1 MGQSFCCQQ
10 IFFERGFFM
19 AKKTAAVATAEVTG
33 APAEKKYMKPSEVVT
48 FGIGLFGVALLTG
61 WMPDYTTT
69 FFADFAFKGKG
80 FDSNQLSTIVSSVFG
95 VAGFIGAIC
104 ELIIGM
110 LVDRTRTP
118 LGKVKPWVGFG
129 AIPLAI
135 VAMLVFVAPDTSS
148 LSTATI
154 WMFVIY
160 SLYTA
165 VSCAVESPSN
175 CFGALC
181 SPNPKERST
190 AISISSFL
198 RSVGQSGGQ
207 VVIIVVPLIMKA
219 LMGQQQYK
227 NAEGQGIDLIISTAV
242 CALGMIIFVMI
253 FFVNNKERVPYT
265 NEKVSLFESIKLVF
279 TNKNLLMVSLTKLFG
294 FGRGVYG
301 TVSLYIAV
309 YLLGSKGLKLALML
323 PMGIGTAV
331 GTLLVNFVLKKFST
345 KKTYILFCIYGA
357 SALSILFLVSKG
369 IGFNSNLIIPFLILN
384 FFCGIQHGNTNVTPN
399 IMIADCIDEM
409 EYKTGK
415 RQEGLAYAG
424 YGLFSKIASAFTK
437 WLGPVLVY
445 KWSSYQFSTNPSVAY
460 ATQADATLNKF
471 LAIYTIIPAIFVILQ
486 FVPILFYDM
495 VGDKKDRITA
505 ALAKKRSAEAEGA
518 ALEAELAEAAKE
530 TPIET
535 DDSSTDD
542 ESVAE

>member
-1 MGQSFCCQQ
+1 
-10 IFFERGFFM
+10 M
-19 AKKTAAVATAEVTG
+19 AKNKANAVAAKTA
-33 APAEKKYMKPSEVVT
+33 AEKKYMKPSEIVT

-61 WMPDYTTT
+61 WMPDYTMT
-69 FFADFAFKGKG
+69 FFADFAFKGRG
-80 FDSNQLSTIVSSVFG
+80 FDSAQLAAVVATVFG
-95 VAGFIGAIC
+95 AAGFVGAIC
-104 ELIIGM
+104 ELVIGM
-110 LVDRTRTP
+110 LVDRTKTK
-118 LGKVKPWVGFG
+118 LGKVKPWIGFG

-135 VAMLVFVAPDTSS
+135 VSMLVFVAPNTSS
-148 LSTATI
+148 FTAATI

-160 SLYTA
+160 ALYTA
-165 VSCAVESPSN
+165 VSCAVESPAN

-190 AISISSFL
+190 AISIASFL

-207 VVIIVVPLIMKA
+207 VVIIVVPALMKI

-242 CALGMIIFVMI
+242 CALGMVIFVMI
-253 FFVNNKERVPYT
+253 FFANNKERVPYT
-265 NEKVSLFESIKLVF
+265 QEKVSLIESIKLVF
-279 TNKNLLMVSLTKLFG
+279 TNKNLLMVSLTKLLG

-331 GTLLVNFVLKKFST
+331 GTLLVNFALKKFST
-345 KKTYILFCIYGA
+345 KKTYILFCCYGA
-357 SALSILFLVSKG
+357 SALAILFLVSKG
-369 IGFNSNLIIPFLILN
+369 IGFESGLVIPFLILN

-437 WLGPVLVY
+437 SLAPFLVY
-445 KWSSYQFSTNPSVAY
+445 TWSGYAFSNSANIAY
-460 ATQADATLNKF
+460 APQSDSTLNKF
-471 LAIYTIIPAIFVILQ
+471 LAIYTIIPAIFVVAQ
-486 FVPILFYDM
+486 FIPIIFYDM
-495 VGDKKDRITA
+495 VGEKKDRITA
-505 ALAKKRSAEAEGA
+505 ALAERRAQKAS
-518 ALEAELAEAAKE
+518 
-530 TPIET
+530 
-535 DDSSTDD
+535 D
-542 ESVAE
+542 EDNADEIAG

>member
-1 MGQSFCCQQ
+1 
-10 IFFERGFFM
+10 M
-19 AKKTAAVATAEVTG
+19 AKTKAAAAAST
-33 APAEKKYMKPSEVVT
+33 APAEKKYMKPSEIVT

-61 WMPDYTTT
+61 WMPDYTMT
-69 FFADFAFKGKG
+69 FFADFAFKGQG
-80 FDSNQLSTIVSSVFG
+80 FDSAQLATIVSSVFG
-95 VAGFIGAIC
+95 VAGVVGAVC
-104 ELIIGM
+104 ELVIGM
-110 LVDRTRTP
+110 LVDRTRTK

-135 VAMLVFVAPDTSS
+135 ISMLVFIAPNTSS
-148 LSTATI
+148 FTVATI

-160 SLYTA
+160 ALYTA
-165 VSCAVESPSN
+165 ISCAVESPSN

-181 SPNPKERST
+181 SPNPKERSN
-190 AISISSFL
+190 AISIASFL

-207 VVIIVVPLIMKA
+207 VVIIAVPAIMKA
-219 LMGQQQYK
+219 AMGQQQYK

-242 CALGMIIFVMI
+242 CALGMMIFVMI
-253 FFVNNKERVPYT
+253 FFANNKERVPYT
-265 NEKVSLFESIKLVF
+265 TEKVSLAESIKLVF

-331 GTLLVNFVLKKFST
+331 GTLLVNLVLKKFST
-345 KKTYILFCIYGA
+345 KKTFILFCVYGFSSMA
-357 SALSILFLVSKG
+357 ILFFMSKG
-369 IGFNSNLIIPFLILN
+369 IGFNSTLIVPFLILN

-424 YGLFSKIASAFTK
+424 YGLFSKIASAGTK
-437 WLGPVLVY
+437 WLAPMLVY
-445 KWSSYQFSTNPSVAY
+445 TWSGYQFSQSTNIAY
-460 ATQADATLNKF
+460 ADQTNDVLMKF
-471 LAIYTIIPAIFVILQ
+471 LAIYTIIPAAFVLLQ
-486 FVPILFYDM
+486 AVPIFFYDM
-495 VGDKKDRITA
+495 VGEKKDRITA
-505 ALAKKRSAEAEGA
+505 ALAERRA
-518 ALEAELAEAAKE
+518 AANTE
-530 TPIET
+530 ET
-535 DDSSTDD
+535 DETEDVSIS
-542 ESVAE
+542 ENAE

>member
-1 MGQSFCCQQ
+1 
-10 IFFERGFFM
+10 M
-19 AKKTAAVATAEVTG
+19 AKTKAAAAAST
-33 APAEKKYMKPSEVVT
+33 APAEKKYMKPSEIVT

-61 WMPDYTTT
+61 WMPDYTMT
-69 FFADFAFKGKG
+69 FFADFAFKGQG
-80 FDSNQLSTIVSSVFG
+80 FDSAQLATIVSSVFG
-95 VAGFIGAIC
+95 VAGVVGAVC
-104 ELIIGM
+104 ELVIGM
-110 LVDRTRTP
+110 LVDRTRTK

-135 VAMLVFVAPDTSS
+135 ISMLVFIAPNTTSF
-148 LSTATI
+148 TVATI

-160 SLYTA
+160 ALYTA
-165 VSCAVESPSN
+165 ISCAVESPSN

-181 SPNPKERST
+181 SPNPKERSS
-190 AISISSFL
+190 AISIASFL

-207 VVIIVVPLIMKA
+207 VVIIVVPAIMKA
-219 LMGQQQYK
+219 LMGNQQYK

-242 CALGMIIFVMI
+242 CALGMMIFVMI
-253 FFVNNKERVPYT
+253 FFANNKERVPYT
-265 NEKVSLFESIKLVF
+265 TEKVSLIESIKLVF

-345 KKTYILFCIYGA
+345 KKTFIIFCVYGA
-357 SALSILFLVSKG
+357 SAMAILFLMSRG
-369 IGFNSNLIIPFLILN
+369 IGFNSTLIVPFLILN

-424 YGLFSKIASAFTK
+424 YGLFSKIASAGTK
-437 WLGPVLVY
+437 YLAPMLVY
-445 KWSSYQFSTNPSVAY
+445 TWSGYQFSQSANIAY
-460 ATQADATLNKF
+460 ADQTNDVLMKF
-471 LAIYTIIPAIFVILQ
+471 LAIYTIIPAAFVLLQ
-486 FVPILFYDM
+486 MVPVFFYDM
-495 VGDKKDRITA
+495 VGEKKDRITA
-505 ALAKKRSAEAEGA
+505 ALAERRAAAEAESA
-518 ALEAELAEAAKE
+518 DETEDVTISENAE
-530 TPIET
+530 
-535 DDSSTDD
+535 
-542 ESVAE
+542 

>member
-1 MGQSFCCQQ
+1 
-10 IFFERGFFM
+10 M
-19 AKKTAAVATAEVTG
+19 AKKKAAAANT
-33 APAEKKYMKPSEVVT
+33 APAEKKYMKPSEIVT

-61 WMPDYTTT
+61 WMPDYTMT

-80 FDSNQLSTIVSSVFG
+80 FDSAQLASVVASVFG
-95 VAGFIGAIC
+95 VAGIVGAVMELVIGI
-104 ELIIGM
+104 

-135 VAMLVFVAPDTSS
+135 ISMLVFVAPNTSS
-148 LSTATI
+148 FTAATI

-165 VSCAVESPSN
+165 ISCAVESPSN

-181 SPNPKERST
+181 SPNPKERSS
-190 AISISSFL
+190 AISIASFL

-253 FFVNNKERVPYT
+253 FFSNNKERVPYT
-265 NEKVSLFESIKLVF
+265 TEKVSLVESIKLVF
-279 TNKNLLMVSLTKLFG
+279 TNKNLLMVSLTKLCG

-331 GTLLVNFVLKKFST
+331 GTLLVNLVLKKFST
-345 KKTYILFCIYGA
+345 KKTFILFCCYGA
-357 SALSILFLVSKG
+357 SALAILFFVSKG
-369 IGFNSNLIIPFLILN
+369 IGFNKTLIVPFLILN

-399 IMIADCIDEM
+399 IMIADCVDEM

-424 YGLFSKIASAFTK
+424 YGLFSKIASAGTK
-437 WLGPVLVY
+437 YFAPFLVY
-445 KWSSYQFSTNPSVAY
+445 TWSGYQFSQSANVAY
-460 ATQADATLNKF
+460 ATQSDSTLSRF

-495 VGDKKDRITA
+495 VGEKKERITA
-505 ALAKKRSAEAEGA
+505 ALAEKR
-518 ALEAELAEAAKE
+518 AKE
-530 TPIET
+530 AGE
-535 DDSSTDD
+535 SD
-542 ESVAE
+542 EATVTEEVAKAVEAQAVEANENGEQIAE

>member
-1 MGQSFCCQQ
+1 
-10 IFFERGFFM
+10 M
-19 AKKTAAVATAEVTG
+19 AKSKAAATNAGTG
-33 APAEKKYMKPSEVVT
+33 EKKYMKPSEIVT

-61 WMPDYTTT
+61 WMPDYTMT

-80 FDSNQLSTIVSSVFG
+80 FDSAQLATVVSTVFG
-95 VAGFIGAIC
+95 LAGIVGAVC

-110 LVDRTRTP
+110 LVDRTRTS

-135 VAMLVFVAPDTSS
+135 ISMLVFVAPNTSS
-148 LSTATI
+148 FTIATV

-165 VSCAVESPSN
+165 ISCAVESPSN

-207 VVIIVVPLIMKA
+207 VVIIVVPALMKL

-227 NAEGQGIDLIISTAV
+227 NAEGQGLDLIISTAI
-242 CALGMIIFVMI
+242 CALGMVIFVMI
-253 FFVNNKERVPYT
+253 FFANNKERVPYT
-265 NEKVSLFESIKLVF
+265 QEKVSLIESIKLVF

-331 GTLLVNFVLKKFST
+331 GTLLVNLVLKKFST
-345 KKTYILFCIYGA
+345 KRTYILFCIYGA
-357 SALSILFLVSKG
+357 SALAILFLVSKG
-369 IGFNSNLIIPFLILN
+369 IGFNSTLIVPFLILN

-424 YGLFSKIASAFTK
+424 YGLFSKIASAGTK
-437 WLGPVLVY
+437 WLAPTLVY
-445 KWSSYQFSTNPSVAY
+445 TWSHYQFSNSANIAY
-460 ATQADATLNKF
+460 ATQSDSTLNRF

-486 FVPILFYDM
+486 FLPILFYDM
-495 VGDKKDRITA
+495 VGEKKERITA
-505 ALAKKRSAEAEGA
+505 ALAERRAQNTETNEA
-518 ALEAELAEAAKE
+518 
-530 TPIET
+530 
-535 DDSSTDD
+535 DSDN
-542 ESVAE
+542 ENAG

>member
-1 MGQSFCCQQ
+1 
-10 IFFERGFFM
+10 M
-19 AKKTAAVATAEVTG
+19 AKTKAAAAVST
-33 APAEKKYMKPSEVVT
+33 APAEKKYMKPSEIVT

-61 WMPDYTTT
+61 WMPDYTMT
-69 FFADFAFKGKG
+69 FFADFAFKGQG
-80 FDSNQLSTIVSSVFG
+80 FDSAQLATIVSSVFG
-95 VAGFIGAIC
+95 VAGVVGAVC
-104 ELIIGM
+104 ELVIGM
-110 LVDRTRTP
+110 LVDRTRTK

-135 VAMLVFVAPDTSS
+135 ISMLVFIAPNTTSF
-148 LSTATI
+148 TVATI

-160 SLYTA
+160 ALYTA
-165 VSCAVESPSN
+165 ISCAVESPSN

-181 SPNPKERST
+181 SPNPKERSS
-190 AISISSFL
+190 AISIASFL

-207 VVIIVVPLIMKA
+207 VVIIAVPAIMKA
-219 LMGQQQYK
+219 AMGQQQYK

-242 CALGMIIFVMI
+242 CALGMMIFVMI
-253 FFVNNKERVPYT
+253 FFANNKERVPYT
-265 NEKVSLFESIKLVF
+265 TEKVSLAESIKLVF

-331 GTLLVNFVLKKFST
+331 GTLLVNLVLKKFST
-345 KKTYILFCIYGA
+345 KKTFILFCVYGFSSMA
-357 SALSILFLVSKG
+357 ILFFMSKG
-369 IGFNSNLIIPFLILN
+369 IGFNSTLIVPFLILN

-424 YGLFSKIASAFTK
+424 YGLFSKIASAGTK
-437 WLGPVLVY
+437 WLAPMLVY
-445 KWSSYQFSTNPSVAY
+445 TWSGYQFSQSTNIAY
-460 ATQADATLNKF
+460 ADQTNDVLMKF
-471 LAIYTIIPAIFVILQ
+471 LAIYTIIPAAFVLLQ
-486 FVPILFYDM
+486 AVPIFFYDM
-495 VGDKKDRITA
+495 VGEKKDRITA
-505 ALAKKRSAEAEGA
+505 ALAERRAAADTEATDETEDVSISENAE
-518 ALEAELAEAAKE
+518 
-530 TPIET
+530 
-535 DDSSTDD
+535 
-542 ESVAE
+542 

>member
-1 MGQSFCCQQ
+1 
-10 IFFERGFFM
+10 M
-19 AKKTAAVATAEVTG
+19 AKSKTSAEVSKTT
-33 APAEKKYMKPSEVVT
+33 AEKKYMKPSEIVT

-61 WMPDYTTT
+61 WMPDYTMT
-69 FFADFAFKGKG
+69 FFADFAFKGQG
-80 FDSNQLSTIVSSVFG
+80 FDSAQLASVVSLVFG
-95 VAGFIGAIC
+95 VAGVVGAVC
-104 ELIIGM
+104 ELVIGI
-110 LVDRTRTP
+110 LVDRTRTK

-135 VAMLVFVAPDTSS
+135 VSMLVFVAPNTSS
-148 LSTATI
+148 FTVATI

-160 SLYTA
+160 ALYTA

-190 AISISSFL
+190 AISIASFL

-207 VVIIVVPLIMKA
+207 VVIIVVPA
-219 LMGQQQYK
+219 LMKLLMGKQQYK
-227 NAEGQGIDLIISTAV
+227 NAEGQGLDLIISTAI
-242 CALGMIIFVMI
+242 CALGMMIFVMI
-253 FFVNNKERVPYT
+253 FFANNKERVPYT
-265 NEKVSLFESIKLVF
+265 NEKVSLVESIKLVF

-301 TVSLYIAV
+301 TVSLYIAI

-345 KKTYILFCIYGA
+345 KKTYILFCCYGA
-357 SALSILFLVSKG
+357 SAMAILFLVSRG
-369 IGFNSNLIIPFLILN
+369 IGFNSTLIIPFLILN

-424 YGLFSKIASAFTK
+424 YGLFSKIASAGTK
-437 WLGPVLVY
+437 YLAPFLVY
-445 KWSSYQFSTNPSVAY
+445 TWSGYQFSTSTNIAY
-460 ATQADATLNKF
+460 AEQSNDVLMKF
-471 LAIYTIIPAIFVILQ
+471 LAIYTIIPAIFVVLQ

-495 VGDKKDRITA
+495 VGEKKDRITA
-505 ALAKKRSAEAEGA
+505 ALAEKR
-518 ALEAELAEAAKE
+518 AKE
-530 TPIET
+530 AGEA
-535 DDSSTDD
+535 DNDADNDSAQ
-542 ESVAE
+542 EIAE

>member
-1 MGQSFCCQQ
+1 
-10 IFFERGFFM
+10 M
-19 AKKTAAVATAEVTG
+19 AKTKAAAAVST
-33 APAEKKYMKPSEVVT
+33 APAEKKYMKPSEIVT

-61 WMPDYTTT
+61 WMPDYTMT
-69 FFADFAFKGKG
+69 FFADFAFKGQG
-80 FDSNQLSTIVSSVFG
+80 FDSAQLATIVSSVFG
-95 VAGFIGAIC
+95 VAGVVGAVC
-104 ELIIGM
+104 ELVIGM
-110 LVDRTRTP
+110 LVDRTRTE

-135 VAMLVFVAPDTSS
+135 ISMLVFIAPNTSS
-148 LSTATI
+148 FTVATI

-160 SLYTA
+160 ALYTA
-165 VSCAVESPSN
+165 ISCAVESPSN

-181 SPNPKERST
+181 SPNPKERSS
-190 AISISSFL
+190 AISIASFL

-207 VVIIVVPLIMKA
+207 VVIIAVPAIMKA
-219 LMGQQQYK
+219 AMGQQQYK

-242 CALGMIIFVMI
+242 CALGMMIFVMI
-253 FFVNNKERVPYT
+253 FFANNKERVPYT
-265 NEKVSLFESIKLVF
+265 TEKVSLAESIKLVF

-331 GTLLVNFVLKKFST
+331 GTLLVNLVLKKFST
-345 KKTYILFCIYGA
+345 KKTFILFCVYGFSSMA
-357 SALSILFLVSKG
+357 ILFFMSKG
-369 IGFNSNLIIPFLILN
+369 IGFNSTLIVPFLILN

-424 YGLFSKIASAFTK
+424 YGLFSKIASAGTK
-437 WLGPVLVY
+437 WLAPMLVY
-445 KWSSYQFSTNPSVAY
+445 TWSGYQFSQSTNIAY
-460 ATQADATLNKF
+460 ADQTNDVLMKF
-471 LAIYTIIPAIFVILQ
+471 LAIYTIIPAAFVLLQ
-486 FVPILFYDM
+486 AVPIFFYDM
-495 VGDKKDRITA
+495 VGEKKDRITA
-505 ALAKKRSAEAEGA
+505 ALAERRA
-518 ALEAELAEAAKE
+518 AANTE
-530 TPIET
+530 ET
-535 DDSSTDD
+535 DETEDVSIS
-542 ESVAE
+542 ENAE

>member
-1 MGQSFCCQQ
+1 MIKNKMIYYFVNFTKRSN
-10 IFFERGFFM
+10 FM
-19 AKKTAAVATAEVTG
+19 SKKKAAVAENAAT
-33 APAEKKYMKPSEVVT
+33 AEKKYMKPSEIAT

-61 WMPDYTTT
+61 WMPDYTMT

-80 FDSNQLSTIVSSVFG
+80 FDSSQLANVVSLVFG
-95 VAGFIGAIC
+95 VAGIIGAVC
-104 ELIIGM
+104 ELVIGV

-129 AIPLAI
+129 AIPFAI
-135 VAMLVFVAPDTSS
+135 ISMLVFIAPSTSS
-148 LSTATI
+148 FTIATI

-165 VSCAVESPSN
+165 ISCAVESPSN

-181 SPNPKERST
+181 SPNPSERSS
-190 AISISSFL
+190 AISIASFL

-227 NAEGQGIDLIISTAV
+227 NAEGQGLDLIISTAV

-253 FFVNNKERVPYT
+253 FFANNKERVPYT
-265 NEKVSLFESIKLVF
+265 SENVSLKESVKLVF

-345 KKTYILFCIYGA
+345 KQTYIIFCVYGA
-357 SALSILFLVSKG
+357 SAMAILFLASRG

-424 YGLFSKIASAFTK
+424 YGLFSKIASAGTK
-437 WLGPVLVY
+437 WLAPVLVY
-445 KWSSYQFSTNPSVAY
+445 TWSGYQFSTSPSVAY
-460 ATQADATLNKF
+460 AEQSNEVLMKF

-486 FVPILFYDM
+486 FIPILFYDM
-495 VGDKKDRITA
+495 VGEKKERITA
-505 ALAKKRSAEAEGA
+505 ALLEKRAKEEAE
-518 ALEAELAEAAKE
+518 AKE
-530 TPIET
+530 TEEVINES
-535 DDSSTDD
+535 DAD
-542 ESVAE
+542 SVAE